1 MSEYIYQQ
9 GFGNEFASEA
19 VPGAL
24 PAGRNSPQRA
34 PLGLYAEQLSGT
46 AFTQPRAVNR
56 RTWVYRI
63 MPSAAH
69 PRFSRIGNGTLR
81 GTPFDEIE
89 PDPNRLRW
97 DPLPMPGNDTDFID
111 GLYTVAGNGD
121 IKTRAGMAVHQYAA
135 NQSMTSRYF
144 VDSDG
149 ELLFVPEAGPV
160 TLHTEL
166 GPLAVA
172 PGEIAVIPR
181 GIRFR
186 VELPAGP
193 VRGYLCENFGAAFTL
208 PERGP
213 IGANGLANERDF
225 LAPAARYEQET
236 GLVQVVQKFGGNLW
250 AADYDH
256 SPLDVVGW
264 HGNYA
269 PYKYDTAN
277 FMVIGTIS
285 FDHPDPSIF
294 TVLTS
299 PSELPGLANVDF
311 VIFPPRWLVGED
323 TFRPPWYHRNIMSE
337 FMGLVHGV
345 YDAKAE
351 GFVPGGA
358 SLHNT
363 FTSHGPDAE
372 TFARASTAELR
383 PQKIDG
389 TLAFMFESRWM
400 IIPTQQA
407 MRAGHRQQ
415 DYDAVWGSLGRSDL
429 RRSLRGGGTMYIPAH
444 FAADS
449 GGGRRA
455 AGQARRGRPD
465 HADRRWP
472 AGHHAAVRLRAVGRR
487 ARCPVG
493 GPVGGTVRARSPEQ
507 RPMAQAGPRR
517 VAGHRP
523 RPRRLCVPV
532 LVRGQGR
539 TRPGRPHLELP
550 HGPRIRPA
558 PGS

>member
-1 MSEYIYQQ
+1 MVDVNPMAVRQHAAEGTGTGEYAYQR

-69 PRFSRIGNGTLR
+69 PRFSRVSHGTLR
-81 GTPFDEIE
+81 GTPFDEVE
-89 PDPNRLRW
+89 PEPNRLRW
-97 DPLPMPGNDTDFID
+97 DPLPLPASEVDFID
-111 GLYTVAGNGD
+111 GLYTVGGNGD
-121 IKTRAGMAVHQYAA
+121 LRTRNGMAVHLYAA
-135 NQSMTSRYF
+135 TRSMTDRYF
-144 VDSDG
+144 VDADG
-149 ELLFVPEAGPV
+149 ELLFVPERGAV

-172 PGEIAVIPR
+172 PGEIAVVPR

-193 VRGYLCENFGAAFTL
+193 ARGYLCENFGAAFTL

-225 LAPAARYEQET
+225 LVPTAGYEDRT
-236 GLVQVVQKFGGNLW
+236 GAVQVVQKFGGNLW

-264 HGNYA
+264 HGSYV

-337 FMGLVHGV
+337 YMGLVHGV

-358 SLHNT
+358 SLHNI

-372 TFARASTAELR
+372 TFARASATELA
-383 PQKIDG
+383 PQKIDD
-389 TLAFMFESRWM
+389 TLAFMFETRWM
-400 IIPTQQA
+400 IIPTRQA
-407 MRAGHRQQ
+407 MEAQHRQL
-415 DYDAVWGSLGRSDL
+415 DYDAVWGGLTRS
-429 RRSLRGGGTMYIPAH
+429 
-444 FAADS
+444 F
-449 GGGRRA
+449 
-455 AGQARRGRPD
+455 
-465 HADRRWP
+465 
-472 AGHHAAVRLRAVGRR
+472 
-487 ARCPVG
+487 
-493 GPVGGTVRARSPEQ
+493 
-507 RPMAQAGPRR
+507 R
-517 VAGHRP
+517 VLA
-523 RPRRLCVPV
+523 
-532 LVRGQGR
+532 
-539 TRPGRPHLELP
+539 
-550 HGPRIRPA
+550 
-558 PGS
+558 

>member
-1 MSEYIYQQ
+1 MTDVDAPHAPPLPASPASSQDTGDYAYQR

-19 VPGAL
+19 VAGAL

-34 PLGLYAEQLSGT
+34 PLGLFAEQLSGT
-46 AFTQPRAVNR
+46 AFTQPRGVNR

-69 PRFSRIGNGTLR
+69 PRSSRIGHGTLR

-97 DPLPMPGNDTDFID
+97 DALPMPRGDTDFID

-121 IKTRAGMAVHQYAA
+121 LRTRNGMAVHVYAA
-135 NQSMTSRYF
+135 NRSMTDRYF
-144 VDSDG
+144 VNADG
-149 ELLFVPEAGPV
+149 ELLFVPERGAV
-160 TLHTEL
+160 TLRTEL

-172 PGEIAVIPR
+172 PGEIAVVPR
-181 GIRFR
+181 GIRFA
-186 VELPAGP
+186 VELPEGA

-225 LAPAARYEQET
+225 LSPSAAYQDRAGT
-236 GLVQVVQKFGGNLW
+236 VQVVQKFGGNLW

-256 SPLDVVGW
+256 SPLDVVAW

-337 FMGLVHGV
+337 FMGLVRGV

-363 FTSHGPDAE
+363 FASHGPDAE
-372 TFARASTAELR
+372 TYQRASTAELR
-383 PQKIDG
+383 PQKIDD

-400 IIPTQQA
+400 IVPTRQA
-407 MRAGHRQQ
+407 MEAAHRQR
-415 DYDAVWGSLGRSDL
+415 DYDAVWAGLTRS
-429 RRSLRGGGTMYIPAH
+429 
-444 FAADS
+444 F
-449 GGGRRA
+449 
-455 AGQARRGRPD
+455 
-465 HADRRWP
+465 
-472 AGHHAAVRLRAVGRR
+472 
-487 ARCPVG
+487 
-493 GPVGGTVRARSPEQ
+493 
-507 RPMAQAGPRR
+507 
-517 VAGHRP
+517 
-523 RPRRLCVPV
+523 
-532 LVRGQGR
+532 
-539 TRPGRPHLELP
+539 PG
-550 HGPRIRPA
+550 
-558 PGS
+558 